1 MRVVT
6 RVIQGRARKAGFAA
20 AVAAA
25 LAVAGVAVAGGAS
38 TTTAVSATFVA
49 TTVADRNVQ
58 TCTGTDGTYEVT
70 NATYTGTSTSS
81 DPNLNGPIRV
91 TVRSVLNTTK
101 NLGWLRAGVQIDS
114 TTPGDGARAIL
125 VAVNSAGALQGMLLG
140 DESTPH
146 AKLLA
151 NLTASFNGAT
161 GFASAAVG
169 TGGGTDTAV
178 TFGGSC
184 DHVAPPHPPKA
195 IHVHVPKLDDNGHG
209 HHGDNDD
216 QGEHHGK
223 RHH

>member
-1 MRVVT
+1 MH
-6 RVIQGRARKAGFAA
+6 Q
-20 AVAAA
+20 
-25 LAVAGVAVAGGAS
+25 
-38 TTTAVSATFVA
+38 
-49 TTVADRNVQ
+49 DRR
-58 TCTGTDGTYEVT
+58 TYEVT

-114 TTPGDGARAIL
+114 TTPGDGARATL
-125 VAVNSAGALQGMLLG
+125 VAVNSAGTLQGMLLG
-140 DESTPH
+140 DESTPG

-151 NLTASFNGAT
+151 NVTASFNGAT

-184 DHVAPPHPPKA
+184 DHVAPPHPPRV
-195 IHVHVPKLDDNGHG
+195 IHVPKLDHHGHG
-209 HHGDNDD
+209 HHGNNDD
-216 QGEHHGK
+216 QGAHHGK